1 MLLILTDIITEN
13 NITFV
18 SGNTHIGSI
27 KGIWKS
33 SVTPVI
39 MQHYNIE
46 IDFGV
51 IDRNSIIINKEA
63 TDVNSEIIDDRVV
76 FTGLCEDIDEIYY
89 IRFSFDGLEMLDI
102 KNDDFTIRKGDFITF
117 SIQFSEIGIY
127 PY

>member
-18 SGNTHIGSI
+18 SGNTHIGKI

-39 MQHYNIE
+39 MQRYNIE

-51 IDRNSIIINKEA
+51 IDRNSIIINKES

-89 IRFSFDGLEMLDI
+89 IRLFDGLEMLDI

-117 SIQFSEIGIY
+117 SVKFSKIGIY

>member
-33 SVTPVI
+33 SVTPII
-39 MQHYNIE
+39 MQRYNIE

-51 IDRNSIIINKEA
+51 IDRNSIIINKES

-76 FTGLCEDIDEIYY
+76 FTGLWEDIDEIYY
-89 IRFSFDGLEMLDI
+89 IRLFDGLEMLYI
-102 KNDDFTIRKGDFITF
+102 KNDDFTIRKSDFITF
-117 SIQFSEIGIY
+117 SIKFSEIGIY